1 MERLFVRHGE
11 TRQTLDRCLTTAM
24 YVVCLTTAMY
34 VVCLTT
40 ARERLDLV
48 FERLDLVFAC
58 LTTARERRDL
68 VFALLSLSF
77 CMHTYILL
85 VVRH

>member
-11 TRQTLDRCLTTAM
+11 TRQTLDR
-24 YVVCLTTAMY
+24 CLTTAMY